1 MHLPNCHLQ
10 TSSVGIAC
18 PSAVVTDLQ
27 EILCPQYSCQ
37 RDCTVSTNCHLQ
49 HRQKVI
55 SLWILRVAIVLLSRP
70 EPECKMFPADV
81 GDWGREHMAART
93 DPLLQP

>member
-10 TSSVGIAC
+10 TSSVGIVC

-37 RDCTVSTNCHLQ
+37 CGSTVGTNCHLQ

-55 SLWILRVAIVLLSRP
+55 ALWFLRAAIVLLSRL
-70 EPECKMFPADV
+70 EPECKMFPEDV
-81 GDWGREHMAART
+81 GDWGRKHMAART
-93 DPLLQP
+93 EPLLQP